1 MSSSDA
7 NQLNVKDEGGACGDA
22 GLGETAVAHFCGDVD
37 FPAVAD
43 VHVLHGDDPTLDKFV
58 QTASQRSGVPTGV
71 KRETIDGAPGVVSS
85 NHTVQCG
92 GLSLAG
98 TGMEHLVVN
107 ASGQGFNTFFSGLF
121 FQPARVGE
129 SVCQVVFATACTCFS
144 GHDVM
149 VWMVNDFFISN
160 VAPIRGVLRIRLV
173 GCLAYSS
180 WCLEHGLKAK
190 EYNRLCD
197 CTLKFVAETRLERMT
212 SRL

>member
-1 MSSSDA
+1 MEEHSGLCDGRNFQKGALRNESLIQTQRTKRKHFLLNDLIPKIIKHSASFAVSSSDA
-7 NQLNVKDEGGACGDA
+7 NQFNVEDEGGACGNA

-43 VHVLHGDDPTLDKFV
+43 VHVLHGNDPTLDKFV

-107 ASGQGFNTFFSGLF
+107 ASGQGFNIFFGGLF
-121 FQPARVGE
+121 LQPARVGE
-129 SVCQVVFATACTCFS
+129 SVCQVVVATACTCFS

-160 VAPIRGVLRIRLV
+160 YGFL
-173 GCLAYSS
+173 
-180 WCLEHGLKAK
+180 
-190 EYNRLCD
+190 
-197 CTLKFVAETRLERMT
+197 
-212 SRL
+212 

>member
-7 NQLNVKDEGGACGDA
+7 NQFNVKDEGGACGDA
-22 GLGETAVAHFCGDVD
+22 GLGETAVAHLCGDVD

-58 QTASQRSGVPTGV
+58 QTASQRSGGPTGV

-107 ASGQGFNTFFSGLF
+107 ASGQGFNTFFGGLF

-149 VWMVNDFFISN
+149 VGMVNDFFILIM
-160 VAPIRGVLRIRLV
+160 VFYK
-173 GCLAYSS
+173 GCS
-180 WCLEHGLKAK
+180 K
-190 EYNRLCD
+190 N
-197 CTLKFVAETRLERMT
+197 
-212 SRL
+212 

>member
-7 NQLNVKDEGGACGDA
+7 NQLNVEDEGGACGDA
-22 GLGETAVAHFCGDVD
+22 GLGETAVAHLCGDVD

-43 VHVLHGDDPTLDKFV
+43 VHVLHGNDPTLDKFV

-92 GLSLAG
+92 GLSLSG
-98 TGMEHLVVN
+98 TGMEHFVVN
-107 ASGQGFNTFFSGLF
+107 ASGQGFNTFLGGLF

-129 SVCQVVFATACTCFS
+129 SVCQVVVATACTCFS

-149 VWMVNDFFISN
+149 VWMVNDFFFSN
-160 VAPIRGVLRIRLV
+160 YDFL
-173 GCLAYSS
+173 
-180 WCLEHGLKAK
+180 
-190 EYNRLCD
+190 
-197 CTLKFVAETRLERMT
+197 
-212 SRL
+212 

>member
-7 NQLNVKDEGGACGDA
+7 NQFNVKDEGGACGDA
-22 GLGETAVAHFCGDVD
+22 GLGETAVAHLCGDVD

-43 VHVLHGDDPTLDKFV
+43 VHVLHGNDPTLDKFV

-92 GLSLAG
+92 GLSLSG
-98 TGMEHLVVN
+98 TGMEHFVVN
-107 ASGQGFNTFFSGLF
+107 ASGQGFNTFFGGLF

-149 VWMVNDFFISN
+149 VWMVNDFFILIM
-160 VAPIRGVLRIRLV
+160 VFYK
-173 GCLAYSS
+173 GCS
-180 WCLEHGLKAK
+180 K
-190 EYNRLCD
+190 N
-197 CTLKFVAETRLERMT
+197 
-212 SRL
+212 